1 MKSWLIPGLI
11 IAGIAL
17 IVTALIIPSRSIDT
31 LGKKV
36 IATVTEITGSA
47 TVEGLDQTDT
57 ADIQKKT
64 KIKNLDVIKTKAGAE
79 ASIELS
85 TIKAEVRI
93 LENSNVLFEE
103 NTEGS
108 IILTIKEGDVIIDSL
123 GNKTDDQGPG
133 AHFWI
138 RKDGRQLSALD
149 YAITNEKNTLS
160 SPTQKSKFASQI
172 KKSDVLSQSKIE
184 EILNTKKNDFFRCY
198 GQLIQKEEQA
208 HGQLLLSF
216 EILPTGKVAAVDV
229 TKTDI
234 NQPSFLSC
242 LKEVVMRTT
251 FPPFNGKSITTVF
264 PLKFD

>member
-17 IVTALIIPSRSIDT
+17 IVTALIIPSRSIDN

-36 IATVTEITGSA
+36 IATVTDFSGSG

-57 ADIQKKT
+57 AEIQKKT
-64 KIKNLDVIKTKAGAE
+64 KIKNLDVIKTKAGSE
-79 ASIELS
+79 ASIEIS
-85 TIKAEVRI
+85 TIKAEVRV
-93 LENSNVLFEE
+93 LEKSHVLFEE

-108 IILTIKEGDVIIDSL
+108 IILTIKEGELIIESL
-123 GNKTDDQGPG
+123 GNKADENGPG
-133 AHFWI
+133 AKFWI

-149 YAITNEKNTLS
+149 YAITNEKNTQS
-160 SPTQKSKFASQI
+160 SPLQKSKLLAQV
-172 KKSDVLSQSKIE
+172 KKSDVLSQTKIE

-229 TKTDI
+229 AKTEI
-234 NQPSFLSC
+234 SQPSFLSC
-242 LKEVVMRTT
+242 LKEVVLRTK
-251 FPPFNGKSITTVF
+251 FPPFDGKSITTVF

>member
-11 IAGIAL
+11 MAGIAL
-17 IVTALIIPSRSIDT
+17 IVTALVIPSRSIDT

-36 IATVTEITGSA
+36 IAVVIDFEGIS

-57 ADIQKKT
+57 ANIQKKT
-64 KIKNLDVIKTKAGAE
+64 KIKNLDVVKTKAQSE

-85 TIKAEVRI
+85 TIKAEIRV
-93 LENSNVLFEE
+93 LENSHILFEE

-108 IILTIKEGDVIIDSL
+108 VILTIKEGDLIVESL
-123 GNKTDDQGPG
+123 GNKADEQGPG

-138 RKDGRQLSALD
+138 KKDGRQLSAVD
-149 YAITNEKNTLS
+149 YAITNEKNMQS
-160 SPTQKSKFASQI
+160 SPLQKSKFASQI
-172 KKSDVLSQSKIE
+172 KQSDVLSQSKIE
-184 EILNTKKNDFFRCY
+184 EILISKKNDFFRCY

-216 EILPTGKVAAVDV
+216 EILPTGKVASVDV
-229 TKTDI
+229 AKTDI
-234 NQPSFLSC
+234 NQPAFLSC
-242 LKEVVMRTT
+242 LKEVVMRTK
-251 FPPFNGKSITTVF
+251 FPPFDGKTITTVF

>member
-11 IAGIAL
+11 ITGIAL
-17 IVTALIIPSRSIDT
+17 IILALIIPSRSIDT

-36 IATVTEITGSA
+36 IASVIDLHGSA
-47 TVEGLDQTDT
+47 TVEGLDETDT

-64 KIKNLDVIKTKAGAE
+64 KVKNLDVVKTKSLSE

-85 TIKAEVRI
+85 KLHAEIRI
-93 LENSNVLFEE
+93 LENSNILFEE

-108 IILTIKEGDVIIDSL
+108 IILTIKEGDLVIESL
-123 GNKTDDQGPG
+123 GNDVNEYGPG

-138 RKDGRQLSALD
+138 KKDGRQLSALD
-149 YAITNEKNTLS
+149 YAITNENNQS
-160 SPTQKSKFASQI
+160 SPLQKSKLISQI
-172 KKSDVLSQSKIE
+172 KKNDLLSQSKIE

-216 EILPTGKVAAVDV
+216 EVLPTGKVAAVDI
-229 TKTDI
+229 TKTEI
-234 NQPSFLSC
+234 NQASFISC
-242 LKEVVMRTT
+242 IKEVVMRTS
-251 FPPFNGKSITTVF
+251 FPPFDGKAITTIF

>member
-11 IAGIAL
+11 ISGIAL

-36 IATVTEITGSA
+36 IATVIDVHGSG

-57 ADIQKKT
+57 ADLQKKT
-64 KIKNLDVIKTKAGAE
+64 KVKNLDVIKTKSLSE

-85 TIKAEVRI
+85 TIRAEVRV
-93 LENSNVLFEE
+93 LENSNILFEE

-108 IILTIKEGDVIIDSL
+108 IILTIKEGDLIVESL
-123 GNKTDDQGPG
+123 GNKADEQGPG

-138 RKDGRQLSALD
+138 KKDGRQLSALD
-149 YAITNEKNTLS
+149 YAITNEKNQS
-160 SPTQKSKFASQI
+160 SQLQKSKFASQT
-172 KKSDVLSQSKIE
+172 KKSDILPQSKIE

-216 EILPTGKVAAVDV
+216 EILPTGKVASVDV
-229 TKTDI
+229 TKTEI
-234 NQPSFLSC
+234 HQTSFLSC

-251 FPPFNGKSITTVF
+251 FPPFDGKTITTVF

>member
-36 IATVTEITGSA
+36 IATVIGISGSA

-64 KIKNLDVIKTKAGAE
+64 KIKNLDVIKTKQGAE

-93 LENSNVLFEE
+93 LEKSNVLFEE
-103 NTEGS
+103 NTDGA
-108 IILTIKEGDVIIDSL
+108 IILTIKEGDLIIESL
-123 GNKTDDQGPG
+123 GNQSDEQGPG
-133 AHFWI
+133 ARFWI

-149 YAITNEKNTLS
+149 YAITNEKNS
-160 SPTQKSKFASQI
+160 QSPALKSKFASQI
-172 KKSDVLSQSKIE
+172 KKSDVLAQSKIE
-184 EILNTKKNDFFRCY
+184 EILSTKKNDFFRCY

-216 EILPTGKVAAVDV
+216 EILPTGKVATVDV

-251 FPPFNGKSITTVF
+251 FPPFSGKSITTVF